1 MPPETKQD
9 APEASGGSRKKPPS
23 VVSAGI
29 IAQLSVAL
37 VTALVVPLL
46 AGIWISR
53 TFDLGPV
60 AVVCVVSLGL
70 ALGAA
75 AVVRIIQNAYD
86 QLGGGK

>member
-1 MPPETKQD
+1 MPPETEED
-9 APEASGGSRKKPPS
+9 APHAERVSRRKPPP
-23 VVSAGI
+23 VISAGI

-53 TFDLGPV
+53 TFDLGPI

-70 ALGAA
+70 AVGAA
-75 AVVRIIQNAYD
+75 AVVRIIQQAYD